1 MLEPAP
7 HKPPEQPSLFSDAGD
22 LGYGIGPV
30 FDEMVTGTGQL
41 RPQWQHFFAAHGP
54 FSPDQMAAQWA
65 AARQRLFLNGVTFN
79 SYRDPQGTER
89 PWPLDPVPLLLSA
102 TEWQALSAGLVQ
114 RARVVERAL
123 DDLYGPRTLLA
134 DGTVPPA
141 LVYADPGYLRPC
153 LGLPVPGGRR
163 LLLFAADLVRDGEGQ
178 WRVLTCRTEAPT
190 GAGYALEN
198 RAVMSQTLADPFRA
212 CNVDRLTPFFETLR
226 ASLAR
231 AAPQCS
237 GVDGHPRAVL
247 LSPGPYNE
255 AYFEHAYLARH
266 LRMTLAEGADMV
278 VRDQAVYLK
287 TLAGLERVDVILHR
301 VDDAFCDPLEL
312 RVDSAL
318 GVPGLLQAVRA
329 GTVAVVNALGSG
341 MAESMALLSRM
352 PALCRRLLGE
362 ELLLPDVPTY
372 WGGDAAQRETLLA
385 HLDHLVVRP
394 AFSSLPGGVA
404 NGPDLDEEARAALAD
419 RIRARPQDWA
429 GQAPIAPSTTPVWRD
444 GRVEARPL
452 VVRAFLCAGE
462 DGGWTVMPGGLVRI
476 SADARHAAIS
486 LQQGAGSKDLWIVG
500 TEPLSTVRRL
510 NTAPDGARE
519 PSPVPGNLP
528 SRAADY
534 LFWVGR
540 YAERAAAS
548 VRMLRAAALRLSD
561 GNRPAAREELAP
573 LLRLMG
579 RATLIPQEIAQM
591 PTSDALRGMRQALE
605 IAVDPAN
612 PGSLVATTQRLR
624 RAMGSVR
631 DRLPS
636 DTRQVLGR
644 LDTLATALPKADRA
658 ALPLLL
664 DEFSQ
669 VLAAQT
675 GLELDGMPR
684 GAGWRFL
691 VLGRRMERAID
702 AVERLQTGA
711 ITAERVGAATLEVLL
726 ELAEAGPAYRER
738 FPVGVQ
744 REPALSLLLTDLEH
758 PHSLLFQL
766 ETIRRQVSR
775 LPAPSLPP
783 GLSALSAGDSDPLS
797 RLSDLVGQ
805 ARYRAHDP
813 DLTQDMGR
821 LGALLHQLGWAL
833 PEMSNLLS
841 QAYFSHVHARAA

>member
-1 MLEPAP
+1 MPESASQQ
-7 HKPPEQPSLFSDAGD
+7 PPEQPSLFSDAGD

-30 FDEMVTGTGQL
+30 FDEMVTGTGHL
-41 RPQWQHFFAAHGP
+41 RPHWQQFFAAHGP
-54 FSPDQMAAQWA
+54 FTPEQMAAKWA

-102 TEWQALSAGLVQ
+102 AEWQVIGAGLVQ
-114 RARVVERAL
+114 RARLIEKVLE
-123 DDLYGPRTLLA
+123 DFYGPQRLLA

-141 LVYADPGYLRPC
+141 LLYADPGYLRAC
-153 LGLPVPGGRR
+153 QGLDVPGGRR
-163 LLLFAADLVRDGEGQ
+163 LLLFAADLVRDGDGQ

-190 GAGYALEN
+190 GVGYALEN
-198 RAVMSQTLADPFRA
+198 RAVLSQTLADPFRA
-212 CNVDRLTPFFETLR
+212 CNVERLSPFFETLR

-231 AAPQCS
+231 VAPQCS

-247 LSPGPYNE
+247 LTPGPYNE

-329 GTVAVVNALGSG
+329 GSVAVVNALGSG
-341 MAESMALLSRM
+341 MAESTALLSHM
-352 PALCRRLLGE
+352 PALSRRLLGQ
-362 ELLLPDVPTY
+362 ELLLADVPTY
-372 WGGDAAQRETLLA
+372 WGGDPAQREILLSQ
-385 HLDHLVVRP
+385 LDRMVVRP
-394 AFSSLPGGVA
+394 AFSSLPGSVS
-404 NGPDLDEEARAALAD
+404 NGPDLEGEAREALAA

-429 GQAPIAPSTTPVWRD
+429 GQLPVAPSTAPLWRD
-444 GRVEARPL
+444 DRVEPRPL
-452 VVRAFLCAGE
+452 VVRAFLCASGD
-462 DGGWTVMPGGLVRI
+462 DGWSVMPGGLVRI
-476 SADARHAAIS
+476 SADARHAAVS
-486 LQQGAGSKDLWIVG
+486 LQEGAGSKDLWIVG
-500 TEPLSTVRRL
+500 AQPPGTIRRL
-510 NTAPDGARE
+510 VSAPPDGARE

-528 SRAADY
+528 SRAADH

-540 YAERAAAS
+540 YAERAAAA
-548 VRMLRAAALRLSD
+548 VRLLRGATLRLSD
-561 GNRPAAREELAP
+561 DSRPSAREELPP

-579 RATLIPQEIAQM
+579 RASLIPQEIAQL
-591 PTSDALRGMRQALE
+591 PDSDALRGMRQALE
-605 IAVDPAN
+605 IAVDPVN
-612 PGSLVATTQRLR
+612 PGGLVATTLRLR

-636 DTRQVLGR
+636 DTRQVLSR
-644 LDTLATALPKADRA
+644 LDAIGAGLVKADRA
-658 ALPLLL
+658 ALALLL
-664 DEFSQ
+664 DDFSQ
-669 VLAAQT
+669 VLAAQM

-691 VLGRRMERAID
+691 VLGRRLERSID
-702 AVERLQTGA
+702 AVERLQASGVA
-711 ITAERVGAATLEVLL
+711 AERADAATLEVLL

-744 REPALSLLLTDLEH
+744 RDAALSLLLTDSEH

-766 ETIRRQVSR
+766 ETVRRQVTR
-775 LPAPSLPP
+775 LPSLPIVGTTDDADP
-783 GLSALSAGDSDPLS
+783 LARLADQVAQASYRLQDLALTRDMGLLSATLF
-797 RLSDLVGQ
+797 
-805 ARYRAHDP
+805 
-813 DLTQDMGR
+813 
-821 LGALLHQLGWAL
+821 QLGWSL
-833 PEMSNLLS
+833 PTMSNLLS

>member
-1 MLEPAP
+1 MAEQDLAEPVS
-7 HKPPEQPSLFSDAGD
+7 HQPPEQPSLFSDAGD
-22 LGYGIGPV
+22 LGYGTGPI

-41 RPQWQHFFAAHGP
+41 RAHWQQFFAAHGP
-54 FSPDQMAAQWA
+54 FAPEQMAARWA

-102 TEWQALSAGLVQ
+102 PEWQTISAGLVQ
-114 RARVVERAL
+114 RATLAEKVLE
-123 DDLYGPRTLLA
+123 DFYGPQTLLS
-134 DGTVPPA
+134 DGAIPPS
-141 LVYADPGYLRPC
+141 LLYADPGYLRAC
-153 LGLPVPGGRR
+153 QGMDVPGGRR
-163 LLLFAADLVRDGEGQ
+163 LVLFAADLVRDGDGQ

-190 GAGYALEN
+190 GVGYALEN
-198 RAVMSQTLADPFRA
+198 RAVLSQTLADPFRA
-212 CNVDRLTPFFETLR
+212 CNVERLSPFFESLR
-226 ASLAR
+226 AAIAR
-231 AAPQCS
+231 AAPQHS

-247 LSPGPYNE
+247 LTPGPFNE

-329 GTVAVVNALGSG
+329 GSVAVVNALGSG
-341 MAESMALLSRM
+341 MAESMALLSHM
-352 PALCRRLLGE
+352 PALSRRLLGE
-362 ELLLPDVPTY
+362 DLLLPNVPTY
-372 WGGDAAQRETLLA
+372 WGGDPEQREALLA
-385 HLDHLVVRP
+385 QLNRMVMRP
-394 AFSSLPGGVA
+394 AFSSLPGHVA
-404 NGPDLDEEARAALAD
+404 HGPDLDEAARGDLAA

-429 GQAPIAPSTTPVWRD
+429 GQLPVAPSTAPLWRD
-444 GRVEARPL
+444 GRVEPRPL
-452 VVRAFLCAGE
+452 VVRAFLCASG

-476 SADARHAAIS
+476 SADARHAAVS
-486 LQQGAGSKDLWIVG
+486 LQEGAGSKDLWIVG
-500 TEPLSTVRRL
+500 AEPPGTIRRL
-510 NTAPDGARE
+510 ISAPDGARE

-528 SRAADY
+528 SRAADH

-540 YAERAAAS
+540 YAERAASAM
-548 VRMLRAAALRLSD
+548 RLLRGATLRLSD
-561 GNRPAAREELAP
+561 DSRPAAREELSP

-579 RATLIPQEIAQM
+579 RATLIPQEIAQL
-591 PTSDALRGMRQALE
+591 PDSDAVRGMRQALE

-612 PGSLVATTQRLR
+612 PGSLVATTGRLR

-631 DRLPS
+631 DRLPLDS
-636 DTRQVLGR
+636 RQILGR
-644 LDTLATALPKADRA
+644 LDALGARLAKADRA
-658 ALPLLL
+658 ALAVLLG
-664 DEFSQ
+664 DFSQ

-675 GLELDGMPR
+675 GLELDSMPR

-691 VLGRRMERAID
+691 VLGRRLERAID
-702 AVERLQTGA
+702 AVERLQASGIA
-711 ITAERVGAATLEVLL
+711 HERPDAATQEVLL

-744 REPALSLLLTDLEH
+744 REAALSLLLTDPEH

-775 LPAPSLPP
+775 LPSLPAFGAAGGADP
-783 GLSALSAGDSDPLS
+783 LMRLADLVAQASYRVQDLALTRDMGLLSATLF
-797 RLSDLVGQ
+797 
-805 ARYRAHDP
+805 
-813 DLTQDMGR
+813 
-821 LGALLHQLGWAL
+821 QLGWAL
-833 PEMSNLLS
+833 PDMSNLLS
-841 QAYFSHVHARAA
+841 QAYFSHVRARAA